1 MGFQVSPGVEVK
13 EIDLTNVIPAVSTSI
28 GGYAGPF
35 RWGPVE
41 EIQLVSSEKELA
53 SVLGKPSAFL
63 AESFFTASSFLKYG
77 NALKAVRTT
86 SDQLKNAVSGEVSVN
101 TGGISAVNVNGSLA
115 SGLVSG
121 VALTVA
127 GGDGNAALTA
137 EYEIDSVSINT
148 QGSDFESGAINQ
160 GDVITADIGGEVV
173 DITVDS
179 VDLGLVPTYEVASL
193 TPATALSDGSY
204 TATIDGQTLEF
215 SSAAGVIT
223 IDTNVSAVSEANQ
236 EGTFDVTDGID
247 TVAVTVTYSIDN
259 GANAGDNVITL
270 SVTSVD
276 SFANVPAS
284 VSGITTTGGTVND
297 LTLDFTFA
305 ATSVVVNSSGA
316 DYDLPNTEIL
326 VNGVAAPAVYA
337 FEEVVST
344 LAEGLLIK
352 NETHFES
359 GITLRGAL
367 YARYAGVLGNSIQVD
382 IFDAT
387 TFAAGQVLVAGELTN
402 PLTQYFDTAPSAGEY
417 HIIVTDV
424 DGELTGTAGSVLET
438 WAFVGTTDGDKKED
452 GSNNYYVDI
461 INQNSN
467 YFYIGSGVAAGTHS
481 FTLGADQTTIVA
493 GDIKSGIDLFADVE
507 TVDVNLIFAS
517 NDVNGSKEIAEH
529 LILRANNRKDVV
541 AFCSPPIEDSTGN
554 SPLADVKTWCDTITS
569 TSYAVLDSTAI
580 YTYNKYADKYI
591 WIPACGH
598 VAGLCANTDD
608 VAEPWF
614 SPAGYNRGQ
623 LLGITKLAYNPKQAE
638 RDELYKARINPIVSF
653 PGQGTILFGDKTA
666 QAKPSAFDRINVRRL
681 FIVLEKA
688 IATAAKYQLFELN
701 DQFTRAMFR
710 NMTEPFLR
718 DIKGRRG
725 VTDFLVVCDETNN
738 TGEVIDTNRFVADIY
753 IKPARSINF
762 ITLNFIAT
770 RTGVEFSE
778 IVGK

>member
-77 NALKAVRTT
+77 NALKTVRTS
-86 SDQLKNAVSGEVSVN
+86 SDQLKNAVSGAIPVN
-101 TGGISAVNVNGSLA
+101 TGGISAVDVNGSLA

-127 GGDGNAALTA
+127 GGDGTGASLTA

-148 QGSDFESGAINQ
+148 EGSDFDSTDIVEGETL
-160 GDVITADIGGEVV
+160 TATLGGETVTLTV
-173 DITVDS
+173 GTVD
-179 VDLGLVPTYEVASL
+179 LV
-193 TPATALSDGSY
+193 
-204 TATIDGQTLEF
+204 
-215 SSAAGVIT
+215 SSP
-223 IDTNVSAVSEANQ
+223 
-236 EGTFDVTDGID
+236 
-247 TVAVTVTYSIDN
+247 
-259 GANAGDNVITL
+259 NVIAL
-270 SVTSVD
+270 SVTS
-276 SFANVPAS
+276 SNTFANVPAS
-284 VSGITTTGGTVND
+284 VSGIATVNNEDSPAVALND

-305 ATSVVVNSSGA
+305 VTSVVVDTPGA
-316 DYDLPNTEIL
+316 DYDLPNTEIS
-326 VNGVAAPAVYA
+326 VNGVVAPAVYT
-337 FEEVVST
+337 FTEVIST
-344 LAEGLLIK
+344 IAEGLLIK

-382 IFDAT
+382 IFDAA
-387 TFAAGQVLVAGELTN
+387 TFAAGQVLVAGELTE

-452 GSNNYYVDI
+452 GSNNYYVDV

-467 YFYIGSGVAAGTHS
+467 YFYVGSGVAAGTHS

-493 GDIKSGIDLFADVE
+493 GDIKSGIDLFADAE

-517 NDVNGSKEIAEH
+517 NDVNDSKEIAEH
-529 LILRANNRKDVV
+529 LILVANNRKDVV
-541 AFCSPPIEDSTGN
+541 AFCSPPIEASTGN
-554 SPLADVKTWCDTITS
+554 SPLADVLKWHNGTNEVPGVTS

-710 NMTEPFLR
+710 NMTEPFPS
-718 DIKGRRG
+718 GH
-725 VTDFLVVCDETNN
+725 
-738 TGEVIDTNRFVADIY
+738 
-753 IKPARSINF
+753 
-762 ITLNFIAT
+762 
-770 RTGVEFSE
+770 
-778 IVGK
+778 